1 MSAVGL
7 AIVEPTHNRAFTGTP
22 SVTFR
27 GELTDVPEEVEGV
40 TLYYR
45 WYSSLFSGSE
55 VDIAQER
62 FAMNVVEGVVLT
74 DPESAYIPAQ
84 PLGIGTHVISFATTD
99 QSDETAAAQEAVQHG
114 GVTGGA
120 EGDGQCI
127 IHVFKANLLTPGS
140 GALLSRAS
148 SILEAES
155 PALWG
160 IEIDGTGVYEPNEE
174 YHKLNRLQY
183 RWTFTPVGAPSG
195 RATVDFVPTVAQLVF
210 QQPATATE
218 VKRLRYQ
225 GALPSELTGR
235 YNLTL
240 HVEDK
245 EGQLGGHTMTVT
257 NIQVGP

>member
-7 AIVEPTHNRAFTGTP
+7 AIVEPTHNHAFTGTP

-27 GELTDVPEEVEGV
+27 GELTDVPDEVEGV
-40 TLYYR
+40 TLFYR

-55 VDIAQER
+55 EDIEQKR
-62 FAMNVVEGVVLT
+62 FAMNAVRGVVIT
-74 DPESAYIPAQ
+74 DPNSAYIHE
-84 PLGIGTHVISFATTD
+84 LGVGTHIISFATTD
-99 QSDETAAAQEAVQHG
+99 QKDETDEAQEAVQHG

-127 IHVFKANLLTPGS
+127 IHVFKANLLAPGNN
-140 GALLSRAS
+140 ALLSRANS
-148 SILEAES
+148 TLEAES

-160 IEIDGTGVYEPNEE
+160 IEIDGAGVYVPNEE

-183 RWTFTPVGAPSG
+183 RWRFTPVGPPAG
-195 RATVDFVPTVAQLVF
+195 RTTVNFVPAVEDLVF

-225 GALPSELTGR
+225 GPLPNELTWQ